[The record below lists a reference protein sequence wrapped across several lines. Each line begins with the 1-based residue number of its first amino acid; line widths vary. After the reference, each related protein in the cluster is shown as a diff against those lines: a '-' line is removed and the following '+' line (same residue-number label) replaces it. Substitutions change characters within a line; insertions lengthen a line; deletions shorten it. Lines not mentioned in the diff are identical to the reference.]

1 MPSVLELRLSPGDI
15 LYREGDDNEFAYV
28 IETGAVVLY
37 RTEAG
42 QRVYVEKRGAGSI
55 IGELSILTS
64 QPRAVTV
71 EAVAPTTVYR
81 ISADRIRRRFEEID
95 PILRACIDTS
105 INFASTFTQQKAR
118 SAADAPVA
126 ASTLRDAGKLIE
138 EFRLETD
145 ILRGLDR
152 EEFSLLFQ
160 PIVEL
165 SDSRIVGCEA
175 LMRWRHPV
183 LDNVSPE
190 HFIRIAEKTGSI
202 KQLTEFAIIDGCAT
216 LKRLKAL
223 DACPEGFFLSINVS
237 GKDIGRRGFIDFLG
251 FTLEAND
258 LSPEDVKL
266 EITETALIPDVAIAD
281 KNLKQLHDLGCGIS
295 IDDFGTGHSNF
306 AYLKSLPLTSL
317 KIDRAFA
324 GDAHSNPVSQSIV
337 KLLIKL
343 GKDLDVDIIAEGVET
358 SDDVATLRSLG
369 CRFAQGYY
377 YHKPI
382 PESELASVISDP
394 GARLNLA
401 SA

>member
-1 MPSVLELRLSPGDI
+1 MSSVLELRLSPGDI
-15 LYREGDDNEFAYV
+15 LYHEGDDNEFAYV

-105 INFASTFTQQKAR
+105 INFASTFTQQKAT
-118 SAADAPVA
+118 SAEDVPLA
-126 ASTLRDAGKLIE
+126 ASTLRNAGKLIE

-145 ILRGLDR
+145 ILRGVDR
-152 EEFSLLFQ
+152 GEFSLLFQ

-165 SDSRIVGCEA
+165 SDSHIVGCEA
-175 LMRWRHPV
+175 LMRWQHPV
-183 LDNVSPE
+183 MNSVSPDR
-190 HFIRIAEKTGSI
+190 FIRIAEDTGSI
-202 KQLTEFAIIDGCAT
+202 KQLTEFAVVEGCAT

-223 DACPEGFFLSINVS
+223 DACPDGFFLSINVS

-266 EITETALIPDVAIAD
+266 EITETALIPDVAIAN
-281 KNLKQLHDLGCGIS
+281 KNLKQLQDLGCGIS

-306 AYLKSLPLTSL
+306 AYLRSLPLTSL

-324 GDAHSNPVSQSIV
+324 GEAHSNPVSQSIV

-343 GKDLDVDIIAEGVET
+343 GRDLDVDIIAEGVET

-369 CRFAQGYY
+369 CQFAQGYY
-377 YHKPI
+377 YHRPI
-382 PESELASVISDP
+382 PESELSAVISDP
-394 GARLNLA
+394 GAGLNLA